1 MAKKVGALIKEA
13 RTAAGMTQEQ
23 LAKKIKG
30 VSAADISKAER
41 GELDFPQSVLKEIA
55 KATGVTQ
62 SSLVNAAK
70 AESGNS
76 SSKKTS
82 SSKTSTAKTSSK
94 TSSKI
99 SSSKTSSAKTSSSK
113 TSSSKSSS
121 TGSSM
126 KVTAAEKKIV
136 EAYRGAGSDAKKIAL
151 KILKGEN
158 LELAEVLKLVNVD
171 AFGGGD
177 FLGGIKESLGGLLGK
192 K

>member
-70 AESGNS
+70 AESGS
-76 SSKKTS
+76 STSKKTS
-82 SSKTSTAKTSSK
+82 SSKTSS
-94 TSSKI
+94 
-99 SSSKTSSAKTSSSK
+99 KTSSSK
-113 TSSSKSSS
+113 TSSSKTSSKTSSSKTSTSKTSS

-126 KVTAAEKKIV
+126 KVTAAEKKMV
-136 EAYRGAGSDAKKIAL
+136 EAYRDASSDAKKIAL

-171 AFGGGD
+171 AFGGAD